1 MTKGKGIKMSDKN
14 YNEYAEQGNGSERA
28 ESKENRESQPKKGQ
42 SRWLMLLSLCLAA
55 ALVAA
60 VYQGAMRLR
69 ERESLITLAE
79 NNYQRDFHDLTQNL
93 DDITGQLAQVLS
105 CSSREQ
111 LVLSLSALWRQSF
124 AAQSNLGGLPL
135 SFMPLEQTENFL
147 GVTADT
153 AYYLLWRTAR
163 EDNLLVDQEKDHVF
177 KLYQQARHLR
187 DSLDEISTQVVEQDL
202 KLVDVQQLLWRPEGT
217 EANAVID
224 GLSLMETGLAEYP
237 EINVTGDLKALTG
250 PAAEYTGPP
259 KPLAEIRQNEPGVA
273 GAQPGTTQPEATQ
286 PGQQQTQPQQTQP
299 DQAQTGQGQGQPA
312 TEPGTEIAGD
322 QVVQEPERDIGAEMA
337 IQIAKDFWLGENAAG
352 FQGRVAYE
360 SVGDTPTYSVELSLV
375 QNNITIPF
383 AEVDVVKRDGH
394 VLWAMAIPDPD
405 REAGSQTGM
414 MSPPAG
420 SDERLL
426 QGGHRAID
434 FLAQR
439 NFPDMMLAY
448 SQEEGGYGVYT
459 LTPLQEGVRLYSDQ
473 VKVQVDLQEMKITGY
488 EGSPFYRNHKERVL
502 EDIVVTRSKLM
513 TFISPYLRLEEINLA
528 LIQDDWGKEILTW
541 EVRATVGKERFSLY
555 YNCITGA
562 EEKILRL

>member
-1 MTKGKGIKMSDKN
+1 MTEGKGIKMSEKS
-14 YNEYAEQGNGSERA
+14 YNEFAEQQNGNGT
-28 ESKENRESQPKKGQ
+28 ESRGAPPRKSQ

-60 VYQGAMRLR
+60 VYQGAMRMR

-124 AAQSNLGGLPL
+124 AAQANLGGLPL

-147 GVTADT
+147 GATADT

-163 EDNLLVDQEKDHVF
+163 EDNLLVTQEKEHVL

-187 DSLDEISTQVVEQDL
+187 DSMDEISTQVVEQDL
-202 KLVDVQQLLWRPEGT
+202 KLVDVQQLLWRPEAD

-237 EINVTGDLKALTG
+237 EINISGDLKALTG
-250 PAAEYTGPP
+250 PSSEYTGAP
-259 KPLAEIRQNEPGVA
+259 KPLAEIQ
-273 GAQPGTTQPEATQ
+273 GAE
-286 PGQQQTQPQQTQP
+286 GQ
-299 DQAQTGQGQGQPA
+299 QGQGQPDE
-312 TEPGTEIAGD
+312 TQPRETQPGETQPGETQPEETQPGQTQAEGPASD
-322 QVVQEPERDIGAEMA
+322 QVQEPEKDIGAELA

-360 SVGDTPTYSVELSLV
+360 SVGDTPTYSVELSMI

-394 VLWAMAIPDPD
+394 VLWAMAIPDPERD
-405 REAGSQTGM
+405 AGSQTGM
-414 MSPPAG
+414 MSPPAA
-420 SDERLL
+420 SEERLL
-426 QGGHRAID
+426 QGGHRALD

-439 NFPDMMLAY
+439 NFPDMVLAY

-502 EDIVVTRSKLM
+502 EEVLVTRGKLM
-513 TFISPYLRLEEINLA
+513 TFISPYLRVEETNLA

-541 EVRATVGKERFSLY
+541 EVRAVVGTERFSLY
-555 YNCITGA
+555 YNCTTGA
-562 EEKILRL
+562 EEKIIRL

>member
-1 MTKGKGIKMSDKN
+1 MTEGKGIKM
-14 YNEYAEQGNGSERA
+14 NEKSYREYTGQQDGTESRERP
-28 ESKENRESQPKKGQ
+28 SKKSH

-55 ALVAA
+55 ALVTA
-60 VYQGAMRLR
+60 VYQGSMRMR

-124 AAQSNLGGLPL
+124 AAQANLGGLPL
-135 SFMPLEQTENFL
+135 SFMPLEQTETFL
-147 GVTADT
+147 GATADT

-163 EDNLLVDQEKDHVF
+163 EDNLLVTQEKEHVL

-202 KLVDVQQLLWRPEGT
+202 KLVDVQQLLWRPEGE

-224 GLSLMETGLAEYP
+224 GLSLMENGLAEYP
-237 EINVTGDLKALTG
+237 EINISGDLKALTG
-250 PAAEYTGPP
+250 PSEEYTGAP
-259 KPLAEIRQNEPGVA
+259 KPLTEIQQKDQEAA
-273 GAQPGTTQPEATQ
+273 GAQK
-286 PGQQQTQPQQTQP
+286 GQS
-299 DQAQTGQGQGQPA
+299 QTGEGQPSQNDA
-312 TEPGTEIAGD
+312 NQKEENGAVSGD
-322 QVVQEPERDIGAEMA
+322 QVQEQEKDIGAELA

-360 SVGDTPTYSVELSLV
+360 SIGDTPTYSVELSMV
-375 QNNITIPF
+375 QNNVTIPF

-394 VLWAMAIPDPD
+394 VLWAMAIPNSEK
-405 REAGSQTGM
+405 EAGSQTGM

-426 QGGHRAID
+426 QGGHRALD

-439 NFPDMMLAY
+439 NFPDMVLAY
-448 SQEEGGYGVYT
+448 SQEEGGYGIYT

-473 VKVQVDLQEMKITGY
+473 IKVQVDLQEMKITGY
-488 EGSPFYRNHKERVL
+488 EGSPFYRNHKQRVL
-502 EDIVVTRSKLM
+502 EEVLVTRSKLM
-513 TFISPYLRLEEINLA
+513 TFISPYLRVEETNLA

-541 EVRATVGKERFSLY
+541 EVRAIVGKESFSLY
-555 YNCITGA
+555 YNCTTGA
-562 EEKILRL
+562 EEKIIRL

>member
-1 MTKGKGIKMSDKN
+1 MTEGKGIKMSEKS
-14 YNEYAEQGNGSERA
+14 YNEFAGQHNDNGT
-28 ESKENRESQPKKGQ
+28 ESRGAPQRKGQ

-60 VYQGAMRLR
+60 VYQGAMRMR

-79 NNYQRDFHDLTQNL
+79 NSYQRDFHDLTQNL

-124 AAQSNLGGLPL
+124 AAQANLGGLPL
-135 SFMPLEQTENFL
+135 SVMSLEQTENFL
-147 GVTADT
+147 GATADT

-163 EDNLLVDQEKDHVF
+163 EDNLLVTQEKEHVL

-187 DSLDEISTQVVEQDL
+187 DNLDEISTQVVEQDL
-202 KLVDVQQLLWRPEGT
+202 KLVDVQRLLWRSEGD

-237 EINVTGDLKALTG
+237 EINIEGDLKALTG
-250 PAAEYTGPP
+250 PAGEYTGAP
-259 KPLAEIRQNEPGVA
+259 KPLAEIQGAEGQQGQEP
-273 GAQPGTTQPEATQ
+273 TDATQ
-286 PGQQQTQPQQTQP
+286 PGETQPGQTQAEGPAA
-299 DQAQTGQGQGQPA
+299 DQ
-312 TEPGTEIAGD
+312 
-322 QVVQEPERDIGAEMA
+322 VQEPEKDIGAELA

-360 SVGDTPTYSVELSLV
+360 SVGDTPTYSVELSMV

-394 VLWAMAIPDPD
+394 VLWAMAIPDPE

-414 MSPPAG
+414 MSPPAA

-426 QGGHRAID
+426 QGGHRALD

-439 NFPDMMLAY
+439 NFPDMVLAY

-502 EDIVVTRSKLM
+502 EEVLVTRGKLM
-513 TFISPYLRLEEINLA
+513 TFISPYLRVEETNLA

-541 EVRATVGKERFSLY
+541 EVRATVGNERFSLY
-555 YNCITGA
+555 YNCTTGA
-562 EEKILRL
+562 EEKIIRL